1 MESWRLSRDSRK
13 GRRLA
18 GFLLS
23 ALVLSLM
30 ACITPMPENGNYAE
44 PIGSSAVTLNTTVF
58 SEPLRCLRGGIQ
70 QNAALRPTVTVGR
83 LLDYTGKYSQAMG
96 NDITQ
101 GATLMAI
108 SALGKAG
115 VPQVERFDTSI
126 AEAEL
131 KFANNKLIGDSSTS
145 PYRKIYSGSIRGS
158 DYYIAGGV
166 TELNYNIRSISLEGI
181 LSGYLLGVRFYV
193 LNIGLDLRLVKTQT
207 LEVVN
212 VMSLQ
217 KQVIGREY
225 RGGFIDFIGGG
236 MIDGNAG
243 HRAQEPIQLA
253 VRTLIERSV
262 FDMLTELYSIPTD
275 KCFPE
280 QEAPT
285 RPRGWAEDASAA
297 VQ

>member
-1 MESWRLSRDSRK
+1 
-13 GRRLA
+13 
-18 GFLLS
+18 
-23 ALVLSLM
+23 M
-30 ACITPMPENGNYAE
+30 ACINPMPEDGNYAT
-44 PIGSSAVTLNTTVF
+44 PIGSSAVTANTTVF
-58 SEPLRCLRGGIQ
+58 SESLRCLRGGIQ
-70 QNAALRPTVTVGR
+70 KNVALRPTVTVGR

-207 LEVVN
+207 LEVVD

-217 KQVIGREY
+217 KQVIGREF

-236 MIDGNAG
+236 MVDGNAG

-262 FDMLTELYSIPTD
+262 FEMLSSLYQISSD
-275 KCFPE
+275 HCFPK
-280 QEAPT
+280 QEIPT

>member
-1 MESWRLSRDSRK
+1 MNPVAKD
-13 GRRLA
+13 
-18 GFLLS
+18 
-23 ALVLSLM
+23 
-30 ACITPMPENGNYAE
+30 GNYAD
-44 PIGSSAVTLNTTVF
+44 PIGSSAITLNTTAF
-58 SEPLRCLRGGIQ
+58 SERLRCLRGGIQ
-70 QNAALRPTVTVGR
+70 KNVALRPTVTVGR

-115 VPQVERFDTSI
+115 VSQVERFDTSI

-207 LEVVN
+207 LEVVD
-212 VMSLQ
+212 VKSLQ

-225 RGGFIDFIGGG
+225 RGGFIDFIGSG
-236 MIDGNAG
+236 MVDGSAG

-262 FDMLTELYSIPTD
+262 FEMLLGLYGLSSD

>member
-1 MESWRLSRDSRK
+1 MSSRIRP
-13 GRRLA
+13 A
-18 GFLLS
+18 
-23 ALVLSLM
+23 LSLTRLLPL
-30 ACITPMPENGNYAE
+30 ALLVSLLGCIKPFPQDGNYAE
-44 PIGSSAVTLNTTVF
+44 PIGSSDVTLNTTPF
-58 SEPLRCLRGGIQ
+58 SHKLRCLRGKLQ
-70 QNAALRPTVTVGR
+70 QNIALRPTVTVGR
-83 LLDYTGKYSQAMG
+83 LLDYTGKYSQSMG

-131 KFANNKLIGDSSTS
+131 KFANNKLIGDASKS

-207 LEVVN
+207 LEVVDI
-212 VMSLQ
+212 MSLQ

-225 RGGFIDFIGGG
+225 RGGFVDFIGGG
-236 MIDGNAG
+236 MVDGNAG

-262 FDMLTELYSIPTD
+262 FEMLVGLYGVSSD

-280 QEAPT
+280 QEAPI
-285 RPRGWAEDASAA
+285 RPRGWAEDASAD